1 MFGVSAIDA
10 ITFLTLFV
18 GRIEKRNFLE
28 VVACLLEGVAS
39 LLEGVAC
46 LLEGVACLP
55 SPLRLL

>member
-28 VVACLLEGVAS
+28 VVACLLEVVAS
-39 LLEGVAC
+39 

>member
-46 LLEGVACLP
+46 LP
-55 SPLRLL
+55 SPLRFPSECSF